1 MSGLGQ
7 SGKWDGSRDPDRL
20 KNARRDDYNFVYF
33 TPDEMHLNTSL
44 WDLLFL
50 QDTIMKI
57 FKKFLH
63 IITLGENINP
73 RSTCWIKCKMCFDAL
88 TLYWVI
94 KLNYFPQK
102 MAFMYCHKGH
112 LSLWK
117 RSIRFSSSRFKIC
130 NWKSLLPSWKSNY
143 FRAFLDLLGKNYCNL
158 TLSTENW
165 PSFSS

>member
-1 MSGLGQ
+1 MKHRENCLILMLRQNATQEAFLSIRNNARQLWWLHYQTPRTFHQVLTTQMSGLGQ

-94 KLNYFPQK
+94 KLNYFPPK
-102 MAFMYCHKGH
+102 NGFYV
-112 LSLWK
+112 LS
-117 RSIRFSSSRFKIC
+117 
-130 NWKSLLPSWKSNY
+130 
-143 FRAFLDLLGKNYCNL
+143 
-158 TLSTENW
+158 
-165 PSFSS
+165 

>member
-102 MAFMYCHKGH
+102 MAFM
-112 LSLWK
+112 K
-117 RSIRFSSSRFKIC
+117 RAIRFSSSRFATE
-130 NWKSLLPSWKSNY
+130 NPFSPSWNSNY
-143 FRAFLDLLGKNYCNL
+143 FRAFSLEKII
-158 TLSTENW
+158 
-165 PSFSS
+165 